1 MDLVNL
7 RTQRLAL
14 RQASSQMLQS
24 SASGALSRLDKLKHS
39 RSDHSLPDGMS
50 ASPQH
55 PFGKLKI
62 RTKREDSLKHHHH
75 MGSAESPAALDGFQ
89 SSKTKGSIQTPRQ
102 LDHRHSDLTPHF
114 TSSHKQ
120 QHGLADATPRSW
132 HLQQRQSAPMAELVE
147 SDLFGDLAPSRS
159 GLEARPSGP
168 VTSPRVQSQPAF
180 DVLASSSQKRQ
191 HLSEAGLLKLQ
202 QSLPRAGVK
211 VTLKQHRL
219 AITDGCKVP
228 AREEISAVLAVQ
240 PPTPTIQVPAAEQ
253 VRSDPDA
260 RPEPAHQQQ
269 QLNQPQLEQ
278 QPPDSQQASQAAAQ
292 LDPVLPPPDK
302 VCTAHV
308 FIVKALC
315 MGDSGVSCIICST
328 NHLEVAEL
336 MQKTCT
342 ARQTC
347 NVLQTLQVKP
357 PQFVACPWVLDALIC
372 AVY

>member
-24 SASGALSRLDKLKHS
+24 SASGALPRLDKLKHS

-62 RTKREDSLKHHHH
+62 RTKREDSLKHLHH
-75 MGSAESPAALDGFQ
+75 MGSTESPAALDGFQ

-147 SDLFGDLAPSRS
+147 SDLFSDLAPFRS
-159 GLEARPSGP
+159 GLEPRLSGP

-180 DVLASSSQKRQ
+180 DVLPSSSQKRQ
-191 HLSEAGLLKLQ
+191 HLSEAGLLKS

-219 AITDGCKVP
+219 AVTDGCKVP
-228 AREEISAVLAVQ
+228 VREEMSAVLAVQ
-240 PPTPTIQVPAAEQ
+240 PPTPTIQVPVAEQ
-253 VRSDPDA
+253 VRSDPDD

-278 QPPDSQQASQAAAQ
+278 QPPDYQQASQAAAQ
-292 LDPVLPPPDK
+292 LDPVLRPPDK

-308 FIVKALC
+308 FIVEALLC
-315 MGDSGVSCIICST
+315 MDSGVSCIICHI

-336 MQKTCT
+336 MQKDLHSKAGLAMFYRPC
-342 ARQTC
+342 RS
-347 NVLQTLQVKP
+347 NRNSS
-357 PQFVACPWVLDALIC
+357 
-372 AVY
+372 